1 VTFTTGYDVMA
12 AEGGGGFVAPGPG
25 SFELP
30 PVFYVGEFGVTKPML
45 LMILSAVVVVGFAY
59 MSSRKAAMVPGRLQF
74 AGEQVYGFVRNSLA
88 RENIDGAHFMTFV
101 PYLFSLFLFILVN
114 NYYGVIPMLQFP
126 SFSRIGFVLPLAL
139 ISWAIYI
146 GAGIWKHGLFGYL
159 KHQTMPGGISGPVLV
174 LLIPLEFFSNIIVRP
189 ITLTLR
195 LFGNMF
201 AGHLLLILFATG
213 GAALLTSGNVLY
225 GAVGVLSFALGVA
238 VSFLEMLVM
247 FLQAYVFTLLS
258 AMYIG
263 EAIADEH

>member
-1 VTFTTGYDVMA
+1 MNVRTGYDVMA
-12 AEGGGGFVAPGPG
+12 AEGGGFTAPGPS

-30 PVFYVGEFGVTKPML
+30 PVFYVGELGVTKPML
-45 LMILSAVVVVGFAY
+45 LLVLSAVIVVGYAWL
-59 MSSRKAAMVPGRLQF
+59 SSRKAEMVPGRLQYT
-74 AGEQVYGFVRNSLA
+74 GEAVYGFVRNSLA

-114 NYYGVIPMLQFP
+114 NYYGIFPLLQFP
-126 SFSRIGFVLPLAL
+126 SFSRIGFVVPLAL

-159 KHQTMPGGISGPVLV
+159 KHATMPGGVTGPVLL
-174 LLIPLEFFSNIIVRP
+174 LLIPLEFFSNILVRP
-189 ITLTLR
+189 VTLTLR

-213 GAALLTSGNVLY
+213 GAALLTSGNLLY
-225 GAVGVLSFALGVA
+225 GAVGILSFALGIA

>member
-1 VTFTTGYDVMA
+1 MTVTTGFDVRA
-12 AEGGGGFVAPGPG
+12 SEGGGFQAPGPG

-45 LMILSAVVVVGFAY
+45 LLILSAVLVVGFTW
-59 MSSRKAAMVPGRLQF
+59 MSARKAAMVPSRLQF
-74 AGEQVYGFVRNSLA
+74 AGETVYGFVRNSLA
-88 RENIDGAHFMTFV
+88 RDNIGGEHFMKFV
-101 PYLFSLFLFILVN
+101 PYLFALFMFILVN
-114 NYYGVIPMLQFP
+114 NYYGIFPFLQFP

-139 ISWAIYI
+139 ISWAVYI
-146 GAGIWKHGLFGYL
+146 GAGVWKHGPFGYL
-159 KHQTMPGGISGPVLV
+159 KHQTMPGGIGGPVL
-174 LLIPLEFFSNIIVRP
+174 LLLVPLEFFSNIIVRP

-213 GAALLTSGNVLY
+213 GAALLTSGNLLY
-225 GAVGVLSFALGVA
+225 AGVGVLSFALGIA

-263 EAIADEH
+263 EAIAEEH

>member
-1 VTFTTGYDVMA
+1 MNVTTGYDVMA
-12 AEGGGGFVAPGPG
+12 AEGGGGFQAPGPG

-30 PVFYVGEFGVTKPML
+30 PVFYLGEFGVTKPML
-45 LMILSAVVVVGFAY
+45 MLIFSGVIVVGFAW
-59 MSSRKAAMVPGRLQF
+59 MSSRKAAMVPDRMQF
-74 AGEQVYGFVRNSLA
+74 AGEAVYGFVRNSLA
-88 RENIDGAHFMTFV
+88 RENIDGKHFMSFV
-101 PYLFSLFLFILVN
+101 PYLFTLFLFILVN
-114 NYYGVIPMLQFP
+114 NYFGILPFFQFP

-139 ISWAIYI
+139 VSWAIYI
-146 GAGIWKHGLFGYL
+146 GAGMWKHGVLGYL
-159 KHQTMPGGISGPVLV
+159 KHQTMPGGIGGPVLI
-174 LLIPLEFFSNIIVRP
+174 LLVPLEFFSNIIVRP

-213 GAALLTSGNVLY
+213 GAALLTSGNLLY
-225 GAVGVLSFALGVA
+225 GAVGALSFALGIA

-263 EAIADEH
+263 EALAEEH

>member
-1 VTFTTGYDVMA
+1 VNVTNGYDVMA
-12 AEGGGGFVAPGPG
+12 AEGGGFTAPGPG

-45 LMILSAVVVVGFAY
+45 MLMLSAVIVVGFAY
-59 MSSRKAAMVPGRLQF
+59 LSSRKAAMVPGRLQF

-88 RENIDGAHFMTFV
+88 RENIDGKHFMMFV

-114 NYYGVIPMLQFP
+114 NYYGILPFFQFP

-139 ISWAIYI
+139 VSWAIYI
-146 GAGIWKHGLFGYL
+146 GAGMWKHGVLGYL
-159 KHQTMPGGISGPVLV
+159 KHQTMPGGISGPVLL

-213 GAALLTSGNVLY
+213 GAALLTSGNILY
-225 GAVGVLSFALGVA
+225 GAVGVLSFALGIA

-263 EAIADEH
+263 EAIAEEH